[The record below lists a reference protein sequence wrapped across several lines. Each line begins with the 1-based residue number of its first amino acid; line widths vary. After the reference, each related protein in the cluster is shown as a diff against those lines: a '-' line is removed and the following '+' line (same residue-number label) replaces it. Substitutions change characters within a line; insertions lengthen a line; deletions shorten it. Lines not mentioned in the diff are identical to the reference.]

1 MGLRQAHAPAPAGQ
15 EVREG
20 PSRGAQQLHVAG
32 NGGAMSVT
40 QPQSRAALPSNGPAV
55 VNLGADDRCRQL
67 LVRAVDVLGGAD
79 GAIIAA
85 GGGGVLEPIAAYGD
99 PNAWGKGPL
108 KDAVRAA
115 LVASRPTDGIVA
127 ASSSRPASGTP
138 ERYFAAPLN
147 IDGELIGLLMVTG
160 TASEGASI
168 GARLER
174 LGPLLETITLSV
186 ERLRMLAALDKR
198 SDDISALRQQLDA
211 FAVDFRSM
219 YQAER
224 DRSQQ
229 LAGAL
234 GELERTYRAT
244 VAGLAM
250 AVEAK
255 DECTGGHLFR
265 VSRYGMLLT
274 GIVSPEHAGDPQFEF
289 GFLLHDVGK
298 LMVPDEVLNKPGALT
313 DAEWE
318 VMRAHPGNG
327 RSILE
332 GIDFL
337 QGAREIV
344 FSHHERWDGN
354 GYPQGLR
361 DMEIPLGA
369 RIFPLCDA
377 FDAMTSD
384 RPYRRA
390 LTLHKALD
398 EVCNGDGTQFWSEAV
413 DAFMS
418 IPRDSLQNVMRE
430 RRRGPS

>member
-1 MGLRQAHAPAPAGQ
+1 
-15 EVREG
+15 
-20 PSRGAQQLHVAG
+20 
-32 NGGAMSVT
+32 MSVT
-40 QPQSRAALPSNGPAV
+40 QPQSRVGLPSKGPAV

-67 LVRAVDVLGGAD
+67 LVRAVEVLGGAD

-85 GGGGVLEPIAAYGD
+85 GSGGVLEAVAAYRERSE
-99 PNAWGKGPL
+99 WGKGPL
-108 KDAVRAA
+108 EAAARTAWRAA
-115 LVASRPTDGIVA
+115 RPTDGTFPA
-127 ASSSRPASGTP
+127 NASRPDIDAP
-138 ERYFAAPLN
+138 ERYFAAPLE
-147 IDGELIGLLMVTG
+147 IDGELIGLLIVTG
-160 TASEGASI
+160 TTAEGGSVE
-168 GARLER
+168 ARLER

-186 ERLRMLAALDKR
+186 ERLRMLEALDKR
-198 SDDISALRQQLDA
+198 ADDISALRQQLDA

-229 LAGAL
+229 LVGAL

-337 QGAREIV
+337 ENAREIV

-361 DMEIPLGA
+361 EMEIPLGA

-418 IPRDSLQNVMRE
+418 IPRDALQNVMRE

>member
-1 MGLRQAHAPAPAGQ
+1 
-15 EVREG
+15 
-20 PSRGAQQLHVAG
+20 
-32 NGGAMSVT
+32 
-40 QPQSRAALPSNGPAV
+40 
-55 VNLGADDRCRQL
+55 L
-67 LVRAVDVLGGAD
+67 LVRAVDLLAGSD

-85 GGGGVLEPIAAYGD
+85 GSGGVLEAVAAYRD
-99 PNAWGKGPL
+99 PSEWGKGPL
-108 KDAVRAA
+108 QEAAQAAWRAA
-115 LVASRPTDGIVA
+115 RPIDGTVPASTSRP
-127 ASSSRPASGTP
+127 GTGTL
-138 ERYFAAPLN
+138 EWYFASPLEL
-147 IDGELIGLLMVTG
+147 DGELIGLLMVMG
-160 TASEGASI
+160 TTSEERSTE
-168 GARLER
+168 ARLER
-174 LGPLLETITLSV
+174 LGPLLETVTLSV

-198 SDDISALRQQLDA
+198 ADDISALRQQLDA

-244 VAGLAM
+244 VAGLAI

-313 DAEWE
+313 EAEWE
-318 VMRAHPGNG
+318 VMRAHPENG

-337 QGAREIV
+337 HGAREIV

-361 DMEIPLGA
+361 EMEIPLGA

-390 LTLHKALD
+390 LPLHKALD

-418 IPRDSLQNVMRE
+418 IPRDALQNVIRE

>member
-1 MGLRQAHAPAPAGQ
+1 ML
-15 EVREG
+15 
-20 PSRGAQQLHVAG
+20 
-32 NGGAMSVT
+32 VT
-40 QPQSRAALPSNGPAV
+40 QPQSKETRAFKGPAV

-67 LVRAVDVLGGAD
+67 LVRAVDVLAGAD

-85 GGGGVLEPIAAYGD
+85 GSGGVLEVIAAYRD
-99 PNAWGKGPL
+99 RSEWGTGPL
-108 KDAVRAA
+108 EEVARTAWRDARPIDGAFPA
-115 LVASRPTDGIVA
+115 STSRPDIGA
-127 ASSSRPASGTP
+127 P
-138 ERYFAAPLN
+138 ERYFAAPLEL
-147 IDGELIGLLMVTG
+147 DGEVIGLLMVTG
-160 TASEGASI
+160 TASGAGSPE
-168 GARLER
+168 ARLER

-198 SDDISALRQQLDA
+198 ADDVSALRQQLDA

-274 GIVSPEHAGDPQFEF
+274 GIVAPEHAGDPQFEF

-318 VMRAHPGNG
+318 IMRAHPENG

-337 QGAREIV
+337 EGAREIV

-354 GYPQGLR
+354 GYPKRLR
-361 DMEIPLGA
+361 EMEIPLGA

-418 IPRDSLQNVMRE
+418 IPRDALQNVMRE

>member
-1 MGLRQAHAPAPAGQ
+1 
-15 EVREG
+15 
-20 PSRGAQQLHVAG
+20 
-32 NGGAMSVT
+32 MSVA
-40 QPQSRAALPSNGPAV
+40 QPQSKDVLASKGPAV

-67 LVRAVDVLGGAD
+67 LVRAVELLAGAD

-85 GGGGVLEPIAAYGD
+85 GSGSVLGAVAALRD
-99 PNAWGKGPL
+99 RSEWRTGPL
-108 KDAVRAA
+108 EEAVRTAWRA
-115 LVASRPTDGIVA
+115 GRPIDGTVPASTSRPDIGA
-127 ASSSRPASGTP
+127 P
-138 ERYFAAPLN
+138 ERYFAAPLEL
-147 IDGELIGLLMVTG
+147 DGETVGLLMVTG
-160 TASEGASI
+160 ASSGDGSVE
-168 GARLER
+168 ARLER

-186 ERLRMLAALDKR
+186 ERLRMLAALE
-198 SDDISALRQQLDA
+198 SAPTTQRAPPTARA

-274 GIVSPEHAGDPQFEF
+274 GMVAPDHAGDPQFEF

-313 DAEWE
+313 DAEWD
-318 VMRAHPGNG
+318 VMRAHPENG

-337 QGAREIV
+337 EGAREIV

-354 GYPQGLR
+354 GYPQGLKE
-361 DMEIPLGA
+361 MEIPLGA

-418 IPRDSLQNVMRE
+418 IPAMPFRT
-430 RRRGPS
+430 

>member
-1 MGLRQAHAPAPAGQ
+1 MSTTQSQ
-15 EVREG
+15 TREALG
-20 PSRGAQQLHVAG
+20 PTGA
-32 NGGAMSVT
+32 
-40 QPQSRAALPSNGPAV
+40 AV

-67 LVRAVDVLGGAD
+67 LVRAVDLLGGAD
-79 GAIIAA
+79 GAVIAA
-85 GGGGVLEPIAAYGD
+85 GSGGVLEAVSAYRD
-99 PNAWGKGPL
+99 RSEWGKGPL
-108 KDAVRAA
+108 EEAA
-115 LVASRPTDGIVA
+115 RTALSAARPTDGTV
-127 ASSSRPASGTP
+127 PATTSGADGGAP
-138 ERYFAAPLN
+138 ERYFALPLEL
-147 IDGELIGLLMVTG
+147 DGEVIGLLMVTG
-160 TASEGASI
+160 APLEAGSI
-168 GARLER
+168 EARLGR
-174 LGPLLETITLSV
+174 IGPLLETIALRV
-186 ERLRMLAALDKR
+186 ERLRMLAALDR
-198 SDDISALRQQLDA
+198 RADDISALRQQLDS

-244 VAGLAM
+244 VTGLAI

-274 GIVSPEHAGDPQFEF
+274 GIVAPEHAGDPQFEF

-318 VMRAHPGNG
+318 VMRAHPENG

-337 QGAREIV
+337 EGAREIV
-344 FSHHERWDGN
+344 LSHHERWDGQ
-354 GYPQGLR
+354 GYPHGLR
-361 DMEIPLGA
+361 EMEIPLGA

-390 LTLHKALD
+390 LSLHKALD

-418 IPRDSLQNVMRE
+418 VPRDALQNVMRE

>member
-1 MGLRQAHAPAPAGQ
+1 
-15 EVREG
+15 
-20 PSRGAQQLHVAG
+20 
-32 NGGAMSVT
+32 MSVT
-40 QPQSRAALPSNGPAV
+40 QPQSREAVAPNGQAV
-55 VNLGADDRCRQL
+55 VNLGADARCRQL
-67 LVRAVDVLGGAD
+67 LVRAVDLLAGTD
-79 GAIIAA
+79 GAILAA
-85 GGGGVLEPIAAYGD
+85 GSAGVLEAVAAYREPSEWGTSQLEEAART
-99 PNAWGKGPL
+99 AW
-108 KDAVRAA
+108 RAA
-115 LVASRPTDGIVA
+115 RPIEGTVPARASRPDIGA
-127 ASSSRPASGTP
+127 P
-138 ERYFAAPLN
+138 ERYFASPLEL
-147 IDGELIGLLMVTG
+147 DGEPIGLLMVTG
-160 TASEGASI
+160 TASGARSI
-168 GARLER
+168 EARLER
-174 LGPLLETITLSV
+174 LGSLLETITLSV
-186 ERLRMLAALDKR
+186 ERLRMLAALDR
-198 SDDISALRQQLDA
+198 RADDISALRQQLDA

-274 GIVSPEHAGDPQFEF
+274 SIVSPEHAGDPQFEF

-313 DAEWE
+313 DAEWD
-318 VMRAHPGNG
+318 VMRDHPGNG

-337 QGAREIV
+337 EGAREIV

-361 DMEIPLGA
+361 EMEIPLGA

-390 LTLHKALD
+390 LTLDTALD
-398 EVCNGDGTQFWSEAV
+398 QVNNGDGTQFWSEAV

-418 IPRDSLQNVMRE
+418 IPRDSLENIMRE

>member
-1 MGLRQAHAPAPAGQ
+1 MALSPRVPAGP
-15 EVREG
+15 V
-20 PSRGAQQLHVAG
+20 RGA
-32 NGGAMSVT
+32 
-40 QPQSRAALPSNGPAV
+40 
-55 VNLGADDRCRQL
+55 
-67 LVRAVDVLGGAD
+67 
-79 GAIIAA
+79 
-85 GGGGVLEPIAAYGD
+85 
-99 PNAWGKGPL
+99 
-108 KDAVRAA
+108 
-115 LVASRPTDGIVA
+115 
-127 ASSSRPASGTP
+127 P
-138 ERYFAAPLN
+138 ERYFASPLEL
-147 IDGELIGLLMVTG
+147 DGELIGLFMVTG
-160 TASEGASI
+160 ATPEEGQHR
-168 GARLER
+168 GRVGR

-186 ERLRMLAALDKR
+186 ERLRMLVALDR
-198 SDDISALRQQLDA
+198 RADDISALRQQLDA

-244 VAGLAM
+244 VAGLAI

-274 GIVSPEHAGDPQFEF
+274 EIVSPEHAGDPQFEF

-337 QGAREIV
+337 EGAREIV
-344 FSHHERWDGN
+344 YSHHERWDGQ

-361 DMEIPLGA
+361 EMEIPLGA

-418 IPRDSLQNVMRE
+418 IPSRCAPERNPRKEARPVMSPKRPVEVRLAIAALAFLVAVVAVLGTWQVLAARSSQRSEIEAGEVSAAHLASSALASALASRLDLLSNLAGNVSLSSIFTKEKAAEQAKIALRCT
-430 RRRGPS
+430 

>member
-1 MGLRQAHAPAPAGQ
+1 ML
-15 EVREG
+15 
-20 PSRGAQQLHVAG
+20 
-32 NGGAMSVT
+32 VT
-40 QPQSRAALPSNGPAV
+40 QPQSKETRASKGPAV

-67 LVRAVDVLGGAD
+67 LVRAVDLVAGAD
-79 GAIIAA
+79 GAIVAA
-85 GGGGVLEPIAAYGD
+85 GSGGFLEVVAAYRD
-99 PNAWGKGPL
+99 RSEWGSGPL
-108 KDAVRAA
+108 AEAARTAWRDA
-115 LVASRPTDGIVA
+115 RPIGGAVP
-127 ASSSRPASGTP
+127 ASSTRPDVGAP
-138 ERYFAAPLN
+138 ERYFAAPLEL
-147 IDGELIGLLMVTG
+147 DGEVIGLLMVTG
-160 TASEGASI
+160 TASGAGSVE
-168 GARLER
+168 ARLER

-186 ERLRMLAALDKR
+186 ERLRMMTALDKR
-198 SDDISALRQQLDA
+198 ADDVSALRQQLDA

-274 GIVSPEHAGDPQFEF
+274 GIVAPEHAGDPQYEF

-318 VMRAHPGNG
+318 IMRAHPENG

-337 QGAREIV
+337 EGAREIV

-354 GYPQGLR
+354 GYPKGLR
-361 DMEIPLGA
+361 EMEIPLGA

-418 IPRDSLQNVMRE
+418 IPRDALQNVMRE

>member
-1 MGLRQAHAPAPAGQ
+1 
-15 EVREG
+15 
-20 PSRGAQQLHVAG
+20 
-32 NGGAMSVT
+32 MSVT
-40 QPQSRAALPSNGPAV
+40 QPQSKQVLGTKGPAI

-67 LVRAVDVLGGAD
+67 LVRAVELLGGAD

-85 GGGGVLEPIAAYGD
+85 GGGSVLGPIAAYRD
-99 PNAWGKGPL
+99 RSEWGTGPL
-108 KDAVRAA
+108 EEATRTAWRAA
-115 LVASRPTDGIVA
+115 RPIDGTVPASTSRPDIGA
-127 ASSSRPASGTP
+127 P
-138 ERYFAAPLN
+138 ERYFAAPLEL
-147 IDGELIGLLMVTG
+147 DGEAVGLLMVTG
-160 TASEGASI
+160 TTSEAGSVE
-168 GARLER
+168 ARLER

-186 ERLRMLAALDKR
+186 ERLRILAALDKR
-198 SDDISALRQQLDA
+198 ADDISALRQQLDA

-255 DECTGGHLFR
+255 DECTGGHLYR

-274 GIVSPEHAGDPQFEF
+274 SIVAPEHAGDPQFEF

-313 DAEWE
+313 DIEWE
-318 VMRAHPGNG
+318 VMRAHPENG

-337 QGAREIV
+337 DGAREIV
-344 FSHHERWDGN
+344 FAHHERWDGN

-361 DMEIPLGA
+361 EMEIPLGA

-418 IPRDSLQNVMRE
+418 IPRDAIQNVMRE

>member
-1 MGLRQAHAPAPAGQ
+1 
-15 EVREG
+15 
-20 PSRGAQQLHVAG
+20 
-32 NGGAMSVT
+32 MSA
-40 QPQSRAALPSNGPAV
+40 QPQSREALASNGPAV

-67 LVRAVDVLGGAD
+67 LVRAVDLLDGAD
-79 GAIIAA
+79 GAILAA
-85 GGGGVLEPIAAYGD
+85 GSGGALEPVAAYRD
-99 PNAWGKGPL
+99 PNEWAKGPL
-108 KDAVRAA
+108 EGAARAA
-115 LVASRPTDGIVA
+115 WRAARPIDGTVPASTSRPD
-127 ASSSRPASGTP
+127 SGAP
-138 ERYFAAPLN
+138 ERYFASPLE

-160 TASEGASI
+160 AATEGGSTETRI
-168 GARLER
+168 ER

-198 SDDISALRQQLDA
+198 AEDINALHQQLDA

-219 YQAER
+219 YQAES

-244 VAGLAM
+244 VAGLAI

-274 GIVSPEHAGDPQFEF
+274 GIVSPEHAEDPQFEF

-313 DAEWE
+313 EAEWE

-337 QGAREIV
+337 HGAREIV
-344 FSHHERWDGN
+344 YSHHERWDGN

-361 DMEIPLGA
+361 EMEIPLGA

-390 LTLHKALD
+390 LPLHKALD

-418 IPRDSLQNVMRE
+418 IPRDALQNVMNE

>member
-1 MGLRQAHAPAPAGQ
+1 
-15 EVREG
+15 
-20 PSRGAQQLHVAG
+20 
-32 NGGAMSVT
+32 MSVT

>member
-1 MGLRQAHAPAPAGQ
+1 
-15 EVREG
+15 
-20 PSRGAQQLHVAG
+20 
-32 NGGAMSVT
+32 MSVA
-40 QPQSRAALPSNGPAV
+40 QPQSKDVLASKGPAV
-55 VNLGADDRCRQL
+55 VNLGADHRCRQL
-67 LVRAVDVLGGAD
+67 LLRAVELLGAAD

-85 GGGGVLEPIAAYGD
+85 GGGGVLEPVAAYGD
-99 PNAWGKGPL
+99 PKEWSKGPL
-108 KDAVRAA
+108 EQAARSAFRAA
-115 LVASRPTDGIVA
+115 RATDGTISA
-127 ASSSRPASGTP
+127 RAGRPGAGTA
-138 ERYFAAPLN
+138 ERYFASPLE
-147 IDGELIGLLMVTG
+147 IDGELIGLLIVTG
-160 TASEGASI
+160 AASEGGSI
-168 GARLER
+168 EARLER

-186 ERLRMLAALDKR
+186 ERLRMLEALDKR
-198 SDDISALRQQLDA
+198 ADDISALRQQLDA

-229 LAGAL
+229 LVGAL

-274 GIVSPEHAGDPQFEF
+274 GIVSPDHAGDPQFEF

-313 DAEWE
+313 DAEWD

-337 QGAREIV
+337 EDAREIV

-361 DMEIPLGA
+361 EMEIPLGA

-418 IPRDSLQNVMRE
+418 IPRDALQNVMRE

>member
-1 MGLRQAHAPAPAGQ
+1 
-15 EVREG
+15 
-20 PSRGAQQLHVAG
+20 
-32 NGGAMSVT
+32 MSAT
-40 QPQSRAALPSNGPAV
+40 QPQTRATLASNGPGV
-55 VNLGADDRCRQL
+55 VDLGADHRCRQL
-67 LVRAVDVLGGAD
+67 LVRAVDVLAGTD
-79 GAIIAA
+79 GAILAA
-85 GGGGVLEPIAAYGD
+85 VSGGALEAVATYREPSE
-99 PNAWGKGPL
+99 WGKGSL
-108 KDAVRAA
+108 EEAARAA
-115 LVASRPTDGIVA
+115 WRAARPIDGTIPASTSRP
-127 ASSSRPASGTP
+127 GTGAP
-138 ERYFAAPLN
+138 ERYFASPLEL
-147 IDGELIGLLMVTG
+147 DGELIGLLMVTG
-160 TASEGASI
+160 TTPEGGRI
-168 GARLER
+168 EARVER

-198 SDDISALRQQLDA
+198 ADDIGALRQQLDA

-244 VAGLAM
+244 VAGLAI

-255 DECTGGHLFR
+255 DECTGGHLYR

-274 GIVSPEHAGDPQFEF
+274 GIVAPEHARDPQFEF

-313 DAEWE
+313 DAEWD

-337 QGAREIV
+337 EEAREIV

-361 DMEIPLGA
+361 EMEIPLGA

-418 IPRDSLQNVMRE
+418 IPRDALQNVMCE

>member
-1 MGLRQAHAPAPAGQ
+1 ML
-15 EVREG
+15 
-20 PSRGAQQLHVAG
+20 
-32 NGGAMSVT
+32 VT
-40 QPQSRAALPSNGPAV
+40 QPQSKETRASKGPAV

-67 LVRAVDVLGGAD
+67 LVRAVDVLAGAD

-85 GGGGVLEPIAAYGD
+85 GSGGVLEVVAAYRD
-99 PNAWGKGPL
+99 CSEWGTGPL
-108 KDAVRAA
+108 EEAAHTAWRDAQPIGGAVPASP
-115 LVASRPTDGIVA
+115 SRPDIGA
-127 ASSSRPASGTP
+127 P
-138 ERYFAAPLN
+138 ERYFAAPLEL
-147 IDGELIGLLMVTG
+147 DGEVIGLLMVTG
-160 TASEGASI
+160 TASGAGSVE
-168 GARLER
+168 ARLER

-198 SDDISALRQQLDA
+198 ADDISALRQQLDA

-265 VSRYGMLLT
+265 VSRYGMLLA
-274 GIVSPEHAGDPQFEF
+274 GIVAPEHAQDPQFEF

-318 VMRAHPGNG
+318 IMRAHPENG
-327 RSILE
+327 CSILE

-337 QGAREIV
+337 EGAREIV

-354 GYPQGLR
+354 GYPQGIR
-361 DMEIPLGA
+361 EMEIPLGA

-418 IPRDSLQNVMRE
+418 IPRDALQNVMSE